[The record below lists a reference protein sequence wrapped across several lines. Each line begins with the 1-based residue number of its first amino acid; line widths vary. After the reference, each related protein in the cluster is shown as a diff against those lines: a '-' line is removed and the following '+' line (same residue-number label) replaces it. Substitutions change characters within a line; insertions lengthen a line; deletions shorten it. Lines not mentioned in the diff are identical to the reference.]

1 MYDMERVFRSV
12 RMWVAAAVAAAALGL
27 VFAGVGCDTT
37 ESTPA
42 SKATVD
48 LNPGGHYTVTSFS
61 WLNAPTNAAAGGEG
75 EDNGEENEGPAAP
88 TALSVAGSPRDGGGW
103 DLTFTTDGGASY
115 SAVADAGA
123 AVKPTGND
131 KTYTVGSRVAEY
143 SLSGAGVSGQ
153 ITVFATAPIPM
164 SIRRATNNAASSGAA
179 TTNSAPVN
187 EAVGMHGVHT
197 ISPDNARYELDA
209 TLQGLSATLKAK
221 ASAASGEITW

>member
-1 MYDMERVFRSV
+1 
-12 RMWVAAAVAAAALGL
+12 MWVAAAVAAAALGL
-27 VFAGVGCDTT
+27 VFTGAGCDTT

-48 LNPGGHYTVTSFS
+48 LNPGGHYEVTSFS

-75 EDNGEENEGPAAP
+75 EENENGAENAAPAAP
-88 TALSVAGSPRDGGGW
+88 TALTVSGSPRDGGGW

-115 SAVADAGA
+115 PAVAEAGA

-131 KTYTVGSRVAEY
+131 KTYTAGSRVAEY
-143 SLSGAGVSGQ
+143 ALSGAGVSGQ

-164 SIRRATNNAASSGAA
+164 GIRRATNNAASSGAA

-197 ISPDNARYELDA
+197 ISPDNARYEFDA

-221 ASAASGEITW
+221 ASAGSGEITW